1 MALKSIAQRWFV
13 NCFLV
18 VFAVLTIVAAGL
30 SQALHVYYYNSAETV
45 LRSHADSLS
54 GLISLYSDGT
64 LNGSIYAELKNYVE
78 SFEDKEY
85 IELMAVD
92 LSGEVILTSSGF
104 SYKKYEQMPDYAEAF
119 QSDSGIGFYVG
130 NMSDGQKI
138 MALTMVVNVINSQF
152 SAMRFVVSLERVD
165 RVLRTLTLALFSA
178 DAAILLLILISGLFF
193 VKSIVRPV
201 RAIGRAARQIS
212 EGNFKGRILKMS
224 NDEIGEL
231 CDIVNSMADELENSE
246 QMKNEFISSVSHELR
261 TPLTAIKGWAET
273 LIGTESYDT
282 DTLKKGMSVIV
293 SETERLS
300 GMVEELLD
308 FSRIQSGR
316 FAMHP
321 EKMDILAELGD
332 AVLTYGEKARKEG
345 IDLTYHEP
353 EMLPFIYADRN
364 RLRQVFINIIDNA
377 IKYSDPG
384 GSVKVDVFQKGEEIV
399 VSVADSGCGISEEDL
414 PKVKTKF
421 YKANYTRRG
430 SGIGLAVANEIVELH
445 GGTLEVEST
454 INVGTTVLITLP
466 IQPEE
471 TFGEKDVQS
480 E

>member
-1 MALKSIAQRWFV
+1 MALKSIAQKWFV

-18 VFAVLTIVAAGL
+18 VMAVLTVVAAGL
-30 SQALHVYYYNSAETV
+30 GSFLRSYYYSSAENL
-45 LRSHADSLS
+45 LRGHADSLN
-54 GLISLYSDGT
+54 GFISLYADGT
-64 LNGSIYAELKNYVE
+64 LSGSVQNELQNYVI
-78 SFEDKEY
+78 SFAEKDSV
-85 IELMAVD
+85 ELMGID
-92 LSGEVILTSSGF
+92 LSGDVSVTSSGF
-104 SYKKYEQMPDYAEAF
+104 TYKKYEQMPDYQDALQAE
-119 QSDSGIGFYVG
+119 DGIGFYVG
-130 NMSDGQKI
+130 EMSDGQKI
-138 MALTMVVNVINSQF
+138 MALTTVVNVINNRF
-152 SAMRFVVSLERVD
+152 SAMRFVVSMERVD
-165 RVLRTLTLALFSA
+165 AMLRNVTLILFA
-178 DAAILLLILISGLFF
+178 VDAAILLLVLVSGLFF
-193 VKSIVRPV
+193 VKSILRPV
-201 RAIGRAARQIS
+201 RAIGKAARQIS

-224 NDEIGEL
+224 DDEIGEL
-231 CDIVNSMADELENSE
+231 CEMVNSMADELENSE

-273 LIGTESYDT
+273 LIGTEIRDA
-282 DTLKKGMSVIV
+282 DTLKRGMTVIV

-332 AVLTYGEKARKEG
+332 AVLTYTEKAKKEG
-345 IDLTYHEP
+345 IDLSYNEP

-384 GSVKVDVFQKGEEIV
+384 GSVKVDIFRQGEEIV
-399 VSVADSGCGISEEDL
+399 VSVADAGCGISEEDL
-414 PKVKTKF
+414 PKIKTKF

-454 INVGTTVLITLP
+454 LNVGTTVLITLP
-466 IQPEE
+466 IRSEE
-471 TFGEKDVQS
+471 DAAERENEG
-480 E
+480 